1 MKCKRE
7 ITQLEVIKFFWDN
20 SIFYNRCYLT
30 MISNCCLYLHF
41 ENDIDLE
48 YLTNRFKQ
56 FCKDNMLGY
65 TNIFIEHREFVRGH
79 FRTNKDYQIWFP
91 ISTETI
97 Y

>member
-1 MKCKRE
+1 MKCERE

-65 TNIFIEHREFVRGH
+65 TNIFIEHREFVRGQ

-91 ISTETI
+91 ISTKTI
-97 Y
+97 F

>member
-7 ITQLEVIKFFWDN
+7 ITQLEVIKFFWN
-20 SIFYNRCYLT
+20 NLLYNRCYIHQLC
-30 MISNCCLYLHF
+30 NNCLYLQF
-41 ENDIDLE
+41 ENDIE
-48 YLTNRFKQ
+48 YDYLVGRFQQ

-91 ISTETI
+91 IDSNI
-97 Y
+97 I

>member
-1 MKCKRE
+1 MKCERE

-30 MISNCCLYLHF
+30 MISNCCLYIHF

-91 ISTETI
+91 ISTKTI
-97 Y
+97 F

>member
-1 MKCKRE
+1 MKCKKE
-7 ITQLEVIKFFWDN
+7 VTQLEVIKFFWDN
-20 SIFYNRCYLT
+20 SIFHNRCY
-30 MISNCCLYLHF
+30 IHQPCDNCLYLHF

-79 FRTNKDYQIWFP
+79 FMTNKDYQIWFP
-91 ISTETI
+91 ISTKTI
-97 Y
+97 F